1 MMRKDILCAII
12 GIVFFSMIVGS
23 SNVFAQRQKRA
34 QTGFQFLS
42 VTPDA
47 RAGALGE
54 AMTTLGG
61 SSSCLFFNP
70 AGMAGIPGLLDVN
83 FSQNRF
89 IADIT
94 NYALSLALKP
104 LDGKYGVIGFSLM
117 SVDYGEFLGTL
128 RWDNPD
134 GYTETGTFYPQ
145 ALVFGFGYAK
155 SLSDRFSVGGQIKI
169 AHQYLGTSV
178 IEEVDPKTDVVK
190 GLRVVKNLANG
201 LAYDFGTL
209 FKTGIKSLAFGMSVR
224 NFSEE
229 IKFNHGEERF
239 ELPLEFTLGISMD
252 LMDFVD
258 KWQWQSLVM
267 AIDAT
272 HPRDHL
278 EQVKIGVDYKLMNLL
293 SLRGG
298 YIYNNDEDDITFGIG
313 LSQFGLAFDYAYT
326 PFGVFDNV
334 QRFTIRLSL

>member
-1 MMRKDILCAII
+1 MRKDILSAII
-12 GIVFFSMIVGS
+12 GMVLFTLGS
-23 SNVFAQRQKRA
+23 SNVLAQRQKHA

-54 AMTTLGG
+54 AMTTIGG

-70 AGMAGIPGLLDVN
+70 AGMAELPGRIDVN
-83 FSQNRF
+83 FSQHRF

-94 NYALSLALKP
+94 NYAFGLAIKA
-104 LDGKYGVIGFSLM
+104 LDGKYGVVGFSLM
-117 SVDYGEFLGTL
+117 SVDYGEFLGT
-128 RWDNPD
+128 RCWDNPD
-134 GYTETGTFYPQ
+134 GYIDTGTFYPQ

-155 SLSDRFSVGGQIKI
+155 ALSDRFSVGGQIKI
-169 AHQYLGTSV
+169 AHQSLGTSV
-178 IEEVDPKTDVVK
+178 IEIETETS
-190 GLRVVKNLANG
+190 VVKNLAQG

-239 ELPLEFTLGISMD
+239 ELPMQFTLGISMD
-252 LMDFVD
+252 LMNVVNIGNLNH
-258 KWQWQSLVM
+258 SLIISV
-267 AIDAT
+267 DAT
-272 HPRDHL
+272 HPRDHR
-278 EQVKIGVDYKLMNLL
+278 EQLKIGIDYTLMNLL

-298 YIYNNDEDDITFGIG
+298 YIYNNDEDDLTFGIG
-313 LSQFGLAFDYAYT
+313 LSHFGIACDYSYT